1 MLHAS
6 LVPPQRR
13 LFYPRHPRPRV
24 FLSHTW
30 QSDTS
35 GRDTHQRVTQLN
47 DALCQRGKLT
57 TWFDE
62 TDMHGNIT
70 LAMCNGIDQCDVVV
84 VCITRAYI
92 DKCNACESNNCGL
105 ELNYAYERKRATRLI
120 PIVME
125 ACCLDTRTWNG
136 TVGAYLNKLKY
147 LSFVKDDELDTV
159 VDSLESEVLR
169 TVSSNTRRS
178 IQSRISQ
185 SCISEIEIVHLSPIS
200 PMCGRVQPPTD
211 PPPAIVPPIVVV
223 PPVIPCRPPSQPIRR
238 ASLGGD
244 APLFQTSSKHPPQ
257 AYRPRSR
264 SLTSHLPSHHSKGTV
279 TPLAQPRTLTKS
291 TNRYHLRETCSLLLP
306 M

>member
-1 MLHAS
+1 
-6 LVPPQRR
+6 
-13 LFYPRHPRPRV
+13 
-24 FLSHTW
+24 LSHTW
-30 QSDTS
+30 QSDAS
-35 GRDTHQRVTQLN
+35 GRDTHQRVKQLN

-92 DKCNACESNNCGL
+92 DKCNASESNNCGL

-125 ACCLDTRTWNG
+125 ACCLDTHTWNG

-147 LSFVKDDELDTV
+147 FSFVKDDELDTV

-169 TVSSNTRRS
+169 TVSSNTRRLA
-178 IQSRISQ
+178 Q
-185 SCISEIEIVHLSPIS
+185 SCISEVETVHLSPIS
-200 PMCGRVQPPTD
+200 PMCGRVQPPTH

-223 PPVIPCRPPSQPIRR
+223 PPVIPCRPTSQPIRR
-238 ASLGGD
+238 ASLGD
-244 APLFQTSSKHPPQ
+244 APLFQTSSKHPQQ

-264 SLTSHLPSHHSKGTV
+264 SLTAHRPSHHSKGTV
-279 TPLAQPRTLTKS
+279 TPLAQQRTLTKS
-291 TNRYHLRETCSLLLP
+291 TNRYHLRETYSPLLP

>member
-1 MLHAS
+1 M
-6 LVPPQRR
+6 
-13 LFYPRHPRPRV
+13 
-24 FLSHTW
+24 
-30 QSDTS
+30 
-35 GRDTHQRVTQLN
+35 G
-47 DALCQRGKLT
+47 
-57 TWFDE
+57 
-62 TDMHGNIT
+62 
-70 LAMCNGIDQCDVVV
+70 
-84 VCITRAYI
+84 
-92 DKCNACESNNCGL
+92 

-211 PPPAIVPPIVVV
+211 PPPAIVPPIV
-223 PPVIPCRPPSQPIRR
+223 
-238 ASLGGD
+238 
-244 APLFQTSSKHPPQ
+244 
-257 AYRPRSR
+257 
-264 SLTSHLPSHHSKGTV
+264 
-279 TPLAQPRTLTKS
+279 
-291 TNRYHLRETCSLLLP
+291 
-306 M
+306 

>member
-1 MLHAS
+1 MTPS
-6 LVPPQRR
+6 YVPPPPQRR

-35 GRDTHQRVTQLN
+35 GRDTHQRVKQLN
-47 DALCQRGKLT
+47 DALCQCGTLT

-92 DKCNACESNNCGL
+92 DKCNASESNNCGL

-125 ACCLDTRTWNG
+125 ACCLDTHTWNG

-147 LSFVKDDELDTV
+147 FSFVKDDELDTV
-159 VDSLESEVLR
+159 VDSLKSEVLR
-169 TVSSNTRRS
+169 TVSVETHRLAK
-178 IQSRISQ
+178 
-185 SCISEIEIVHLSPIS
+185 SCISQVETVHLSPI
-200 PMCGRVQPPTD
+200 CGRVQPPTH
-211 PPPAIVPPIVVV
+211 PPPAKVSPIVVV
-223 PPVIPCRPPSQPIRR
+223 QPVIPCRPTTQPIRR
-238 ASLGGD
+238 ASLGD
-244 APLFQTSSKHPPQ
+244 APLFQTSSKHPQQ

-291 TNRYHLRETCSLLLP
+291 TNRYHLRDTCSPSLP

>member
-1 MLHAS
+1 MMHAS

-13 LFYPRHPRPRV
+13 LFYPRPRV

-30 QSDTS
+30 QSDAS
-35 GRDTHQRVTQLN
+35 GRDTHQRVKQLN

-92 DKCNACESNNCGL
+92 DKCNASESNNCGL

-125 ACCLDTRTWNG
+125 ACCLDTHTWNG

-147 LSFVKDDELDTV
+147 FSFVKDDELDTV

-169 TVSSNTRRS
+169 TVSSNTRRLA
-178 IQSRISQ
+178 Q
-185 SCISEIEIVHLSPIS
+185 SCISEVETVHLSPIS
-200 PMCGRVQPPTD
+200 PMCGRVQPPTH
-211 PPPAIVPPIVVV
+211 PAIVPPIVVV
-223 PPVIPCRPPSQPIRR
+223 PPVIPCRPTSQPIRR
-238 ASLGGD
+238 ASLGD
-244 APLFQTSSKHPPQ
+244 APLFQTSSKHPQQ

-264 SLTSHLPSHHSKGTV
+264 SLTAHRPSHHSKGTV
-279 TPLAQPRTLTKS
+279 TPLAQQRTLTKS
-291 TNRYHLRETCSLLLP
+291 TNRYHLRETYSPLLP